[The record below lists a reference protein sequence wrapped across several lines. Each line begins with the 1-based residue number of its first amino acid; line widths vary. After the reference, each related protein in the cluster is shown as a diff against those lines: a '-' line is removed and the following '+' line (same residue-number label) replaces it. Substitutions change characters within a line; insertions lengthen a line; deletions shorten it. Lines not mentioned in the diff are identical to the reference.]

1 MLIKLKGPEIMSNM
15 KMNRNFFLAVIAVF
29 LAVSLFGGFG
39 GVSAQAG
46 ATPASNT
53 AKTAKTSASAQK
65 SNTSTSASEKKTAKT
80 EQMPKNVKP
89 PKLAKETFSYIS
101 AAQEVVK
108 DGRAYKAGEDQPYT
122 GYEWVRREDLPLQAD
137 KTKYPGDDV
146 RIFLYYKDGKS
157 QSGNYLRSKYVP
169 KYSAIW
175 ETKKR
180 QGVTTV
186 SIYLLRDN
194 VKTAISNDNFFELKD
209 ECFYLKFR
217 HRTAEDGDVDR
228 VELFDQ
234 DGTRILSAVHR
245 KDCFTR
251 FEVAGEDGIFRKF
264 TMNQKTERLD
274 GPMEAYHPNG
284 KLFYETVYTDG
295 DPDSIV
301 ELYDPAGKKAFR
313 LYFET
318 HLLKERTHTSNLIL
332 VEEWDEANH
341 RFVDRDKEHFNMFV
355 KFCRPTDELIPRD
368 LEDDLKIQADILL
381 LETLKDTTL
390 SDVKMRDLIEEE
402 LQELLG
408 GEKK

>member
-1 MLIKLKGPEIMSNM
+1 M
-15 KMNRNFFLAVIAVF
+15 KKARIAITVALAVLFHFTVMGGAAVK
-29 LAVSLFGGFG
+29 SS
-39 GVSAQAG
+39 VSAKESK
-46 ATPASNT
+46 ASAST
-53 AKTAKTSASAQK
+53 DKLAKTLKK
-65 SNTSTSASEKKTAKT
+65 SNV
-80 EQMPKNVKP
+80 VKP

-101 AAQEVVK
+101 TAQEVVK

-122 GYEWVRREDLPLQAD
+122 GYVLVTREDFQLQAAE
-137 KTKYPGDDV
+137 TKYPGDDV

-157 QSGNYLRSKYVP
+157 LSGNYLRSKYVP

-194 VKTAISNDNFFELKD
+194 VKTAITNDNFFDLKD
-209 ECFYLKFR
+209 ECFYLKYR
-217 HRTAEDGDVDR
+217 NRTAKDGDVER
-228 VELFDQ
+228 TELFDQ
-234 DGTRILSAVHR
+234 DGTRVLSVVKR
-245 KDCFTR
+245 DDGFNI

-264 TMNQKTERLD
+264 TMNRKTERLD

-284 KLFYETVYTDG
+284 KLFYQTVYTDG
-295 DPDSIV
+295 DPGSIV

-318 HLLKERTHTSNLIL
+318 DLFAERTHTSNLIL

-341 RFVDRDKEHFNMFV
+341 RFVERDKEHFNMFV
-355 KFCRPTDELIPRD
+355 KFCKPTDELIPRD
-368 LEDDLKIQADILL
+368 VRDDLKIQANILL
-381 LETLKDTTL
+381 LEALKDTTL

>member
-1 MLIKLKGPEIMSNM
+1 M
-15 KMNRNFFLAVIAVF
+15 KKARIAITVALAVLFHLTVMGGAV
-29 LAVSLFGGFG
+29 AKA
-39 GVSAQAG
+39 SA
-46 ATPASNT
+46 PAKETKTSSST
-53 AKTAKTSASAQK
+53 VKAKT
-65 SNTSTSASEKKTAKT
+65 
-80 EQMPKNVKP
+80 VKP
-89 PKLAKETFSYIS
+89 PKLAKETFSYIPY
-101 AAQEVVK
+101 AQLVLK

-122 GYEWVRREDLPLQAD
+122 GYVWETGEDLDLPAD
-137 KTKYPGDDV
+137 KNPFPGPGENT
-146 RIFLYYKDGKS
+146 RLFLYYKDGKS

-194 VKTAISNDNFFELKD
+194 VKTAITNDNFFDLKD
-209 ECFYLKFR
+209 ECFYLKYR
-217 HRTAEDGDVDR
+217 NRTAKDGDVER
-228 VELFDQ
+228 TELFDQ
-234 DGTRILSAVHR
+234 DGTRVLSVVKR
-245 KDCFTR
+245 DDGFNI

-264 TMNQKTERLD
+264 TMNRKTDRLD

-295 DPDSIV
+295 DPGSIV

-318 HLLKERTHTSNLIL
+318 HSFAERTHTSNLIL

-368 LEDDLKIQADILL
+368 IRDDLKIQANILL

-390 SDVKMRDLIEEE
+390 SDKKMRDLIEEE

-408 GEKK
+408 GKKK